1 MSSPS
6 LQSQDH
12 ARSNVFS
19 IKYRVPLIFSYT
31 SAPIMAICSSLAILK
46 NSSASFILRRIIL
59 GSKFFVYGMPFA
71 IKKSCNGLFIFNSLW
86 VKEVMINS
94 VILIF
99 YVFKGPFFPIVATF
113 QRKFEIILSIPTN
126 YISEFTI
133 FGSISINAC
142 RE

>member
-1 MSSPS
+1 
-6 LQSQDH
+6 
-12 ARSNVFS
+12 
-19 IKYRVPLIFSYT
+19 
-31 SAPIMAICSSLAILK
+31 
-46 NSSASFILRRIIL
+46 
-59 GSKFFVYGMPFA
+59 MPFA